1 MIGQLRMYEKVFK
14 RIFDFILA
22 LVLLVLF
29 SPVILI
35 TALLLKITQGSVI
48 FTQNRPGL
56 DEKIFKIYKFKT
68 MSDERDEKGELLS
81 DELRLKAFGK
91 IVRSLSL
98 DELLQLFNV
107 LKGDMSF
114 VGPRPLLVEYLPL
127 YNKEQKLRHKV
138 RPGITGWAQVNGR
151 NAISWQKKFELDVYY
166 VKNISFLLDLKIMFL
181 TALKVLKRS
190 GVSKEGHVTTE
201 KFNGKN

>member
-1 MIGQLRMYEKVFK
+1 MYEKWIK
-14 RIFDFILA
+14 RTFDFVLA
-22 LVLLVLF
+22 LFLLVLF
-29 SPVILI
+29 SPLILI

-56 DEKIFKIYKFKT
+56 NEKIFKIYKFKT

>member
-1 MIGQLRMYEKVFK
+1 MYEKFLK
-14 RIFDFILA
+14 RIFDLILA

-29 SPVILI
+29 SPVILFI
-35 TALLLKITQGSVI
+35 ALLLKITQGSVI

-56 DEKIFKIYKFKT
+56 NEKIFKIHKFKT
-68 MSDERDEKGELLS
+68 MSDERDEKGELLG

-127 YNKEQKLRHKV
+127 YNEEQKLRHRV

-166 VKNISFLLDLKIMFL
+166 VKNISFLFDLKIMFL

-190 GVSKEGHVTTE
+190 GISKEDHVTTE

>member
-1 MIGQLRMYEKVFK
+1 MYEKWIK
-14 RIFDFILA
+14 RIFDFVLA
-22 LVLLVLF
+22 LFLLVLF
-29 SPVILI
+29 SPLILI

-56 DEKIFKIYKFKT
+56 NEKIFKIYKFKT

-127 YNKEQKLRHKV
+127 YNEEQKLRHKV

-190 GVSKEGHVTTE
+190 GVSKEGHVATE

>member
-1 MIGQLRMYEKVFK
+1 MYEKWIK

-127 YNKEQKLRHKV
+127 YNEEQKLRHKV

>member
-1 MIGQLRMYEKVFK
+1 MYEKWIK
-14 RIFDFILA
+14 RILDFILA
-22 LVLLVLF
+22 LFLLVLF
-29 SPVILI
+29 SPLILI
-35 TALLLKITQGSVI
+35 TTLLLKITQGSVI

-56 DEKIFKIYKFKT
+56 NEKIFKIYKFKT

-127 YNKEQKLRHKV
+127 YNEEQKLRHKV

>member
-1 MIGQLRMYEKVFK
+1 MYEKVFK
-14 RIFDFILA
+14 RIFDFILS

-151 NAISWQKKFELDVYY
+151 NAISWQKKFELDMYY

>member
-1 MIGQLRMYEKVFK
+1 MYEKWIK
-14 RIFDFILA
+14 RIFDFVLA
-22 LVLLVLF
+22 LFILVLF
-29 SPVILI
+29 SPLILI

-56 DEKIFKIYKFKT
+56 NEKIFKIYKFKT

-127 YNKEQKLRHKV
+127 YNEEQKLRHKV

>member
-1 MIGQLRMYEKVFK
+1 MYEKWIK
-14 RIFDFILA
+14 RIFDFVLA
-22 LVLLVLF
+22 LFLLVLF

-56 DEKIFKIYKFKT
+56 NEKIFKIYKFKT

-127 YNKEQKLRHKV
+127 YNEEQKLRRKV

>member
-1 MIGQLRMYEKVFK
+1 MYEKVFK
-14 RIFDFILA
+14 RIFDFILS

-56 DEKIFKIYKFKT
+56 DKKIFKIYKFKT

>member
-1 MIGQLRMYEKVFK
+1 MYKGK
-14 RIFDFILA
+14 SLA

>member
-1 MIGQLRMYEKVFK
+1 MYEKVFK

-35 TALLLKITQGSVI
+35 TALLLKITQGGVI

-114 VGPRPLLVEYLPL
+114 VGPRPLLVEYLSL
-127 YNKEQKLRHKV
+127 YNEEQKLRHKV
-138 RPGITGWAQVNGR
+138 RPGITGLAQVNGR

-181 TALKVLKRS
+181 TALKVLKQS

>member
-1 MIGQLRMYEKVFK
+1 MYEKWIK
-14 RIFDFILA
+14 RIFDFVLA
-22 LVLLVLF
+22 LFLLVLF

>member
-1 MIGQLRMYEKVFK
+1 MYEKVFK

-22 LVLLVLF
+22 LVLLVFF

-114 VGPRPLLVEYLPL
+114 VGPRPLLVGYLSL
-127 YNKEQKLRHKV
+127 YNEEQKLRHKV

>member
-1 MIGQLRMYEKVFK
+1 MYEKVFK

-68 MSDERDEKGELLS
+68 MSDERDGKGELLS

>member
-1 MIGQLRMYEKVFK
+1 MYEKVFK

-91 IVRSLSL
+91 IFRSLSL

>member
-1 MIGQLRMYEKVFK
+1 MYEKWIK
-14 RIFDFILA
+14 RIFDFVLA
-22 LVLLVLF
+22 LFLLVLF
-29 SPVILI
+29 SPLILI

-56 DEKIFKIYKFKT
+56 NEKVFKIYKFKT

-127 YNKEQKLRHKV
+127 YNEEQKLRHKV

>member
-1 MIGQLRMYEKVFK
+1 MYEKVFK

-127 YNKEQKLRHKV
+127 YDKEQKLRHKV

>member
-1 MIGQLRMYEKVFK
+1 MYEKVFK

-29 SPVILI
+29 SPVILL
-35 TALLLKITQGSVI
+35 TALLLKLTQGSVI
-48 FTQNRPGL
+48 FTQSRPGL
-56 DEKIFKIYKFKT
+56 NEKIFKIYKFKT

-127 YNKEQKLRHKV
+127 YNEEQKLRHKV